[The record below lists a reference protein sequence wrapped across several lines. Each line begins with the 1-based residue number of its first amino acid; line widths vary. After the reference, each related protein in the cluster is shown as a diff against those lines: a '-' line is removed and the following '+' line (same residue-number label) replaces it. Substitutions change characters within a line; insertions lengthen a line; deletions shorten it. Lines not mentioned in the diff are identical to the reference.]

1 VGGGRGSGP
10 WWVAVTLAGL
20 AANSARVAVR
30 RVAQLRG

>member
-1 VGGGRGSGP
+1 
-10 WWVAVTLAGL
+10 VAVTLAGL